1 MLCARFVRVRAICSA
16 LPNDCDGTPQIIRP
30 EVIVVSIDLVPQN
43 DVTTC
48 RQTFL
53 DRGYS
58 MHKQLAS
65 SLIFMRPADR

>member
-1 MLCARFVRVRAICSA
+1 
-16 LPNDCDGTPQIIRP
+16 
-30 EVIVVSIDLVPQN
+30 VIVVSIDLVPQN